1 MDTDSFLTGPPPPSP
16 PQQERLTYVSP
27 TDGPFRR
34 FLIRMV
40 ENMSGR
46 RKIQPFYQEILRR
59 DLTGHEVWGNAVE
72 LLHINPVYDVQQ
84 LDKVPK
90 EGPLVLIANHP
101 FGVVDGLILGS
112 LAAKLRPRFHFLV
125 HEALI
130 HQDRRLKDF
139 LLPVDFRED
148 KKAMQTNLATRR
160 ASIERLKAG
169 EALAIFPAGGVTT
182 RKRGFGKPEEFEW
195 KRFVASVIHKS
206 KATVLPIYFHGLNSL
221 AFHLISQFSDTLRL
235 GFLLNEVQ
243 NKIGKDIH
251 IEIGDPLFW
260 DDLAPFTK
268 RQELLDHLYQVTMAL
283 GKEKP

>member
-1 MDTDSFLTGPPPPSP
+1 METDSLLTGPPPPSP

-34 FLIRMV
+34 LLIRMV
-40 ENMSGR
+40 ENISGR
-46 RKIQPFYQEILRR
+46 RKLQPYYDEIMRR

-72 LLHINPVYDVQQ
+72 LLNVNPVYDAEQ
-84 LDKVPK
+84 LKKVPQD
-90 EGPLVLIANHP
+90 GPLVLIANHP

-112 LAAKLRPRFHFLV
+112 IAAKLRPKFHFLV

-148 KKAMQTNLATRR
+148 KRALMTNLATRR
-160 ASIERLKAG
+160 ASIDRLKQG

-182 RKRGFGKPEEFEW
+182 RRRGFGKPEEFEW
-195 KRFVASVIHKS
+195 KRFVASVILKS

-235 GFLLNEVQ
+235 GFLLNEVH
-243 NKIGKDIH
+243 NKIGKDVH
-251 IEIGDPLFW
+251 MVIGDPLSSE
-260 DDLAPFTK
+260 DLAPYPK
-268 RQELLDHLYQVTMAL
+268 RQELLDHLYEVTMAL